1 MKVYLT
7 GINSIKNPKRTYHEN
22 ETQNL
27 KEQLKKFNNER
38 DSIKEETLSKEEINE
53 ENNDFSKNNKYKRN
67 SKNNNLLNEI
77 KKTNNYLTIDDTRK
91 KKRNTYF
98 YNDKDYKK
106 YKKIQIENKKNKE
119 IITEQLKD
127 DFLDYIMSKEPKYAD
142 FDKISE
148 DLQKQIYENYKI
160 YNKNLLEIEKKKQT
174 LNDVLKKLEKTLI
187 DNYFISDSSMIP
199 KKMEEIEKTKY
210 DILTK
215 EQEYASYKKIHE
227 DLYNQNFLIKRKVLD
242 NIDIDRMNEEYHD
255 QYKLL
260 QIHAIV
266 QVSKKQDSLNQID
279 EYYKNLLD
287 EHDKEYKAKNKI
299 LKDLKI
305 EIEVFKEDEKEFI
318 HKLRKIKAKRNE
330 LKSLIK
336 ERQKKNLTY
345 NEILI
350 KYAKK
355 NQRSFISMNKIFRSV
370 NANNLDDVLLDVN
383 S

>member
-67 SKNNNLLNEI
+67 S
-77 KKTNNYLTIDDTRK
+77 NNYLTIDDTRK

-106 YKKIQIENKKNKE
+106 YKKIQIEKKKNKE

-215 EQEYASYKKIHE
+215 EQDIKKFMRI
-227 DLYNQNFLIKRKVLD
+227 YTIR
-242 NIDIDRMNEEYHD
+242 I
-255 QYKLL
+255 
-260 QIHAIV
+260 
-266 QVSKKQDSLNQID
+266 SL
-279 EYYKNLLD
+279 
-287 EHDKEYKAKNKI
+287 
-299 LKDLKI
+299 
-305 EIEVFKEDEKEFI
+305 
-318 HKLRKIKAKRNE
+318 
-330 LKSLIK
+330 
-336 ERQKKNLTY
+336 
-345 NEILI
+345 
-350 KYAKK
+350 
-355 NQRSFISMNKIFRSV
+355 
-370 NANNLDDVLLDVN
+370 
-383 S
+383 